1 MCYEFTENDM
11 GESGWLDCL
20 VIIYNIL
27 QDISK
32 EQTYYGITYMYY
44 PHIKISSAYMSEQ
57 GEEIIVL

>member
-1 MCYEFTENDM
+1 M

-32 EQTYYGITYMYY
+32 EQTYYEIKNMYY

-57 GEEIIVL
+57 GDEIIVL